1 MRNPNGRRVG
11 YVVRLLASVGSHI
24 PRPRAI
30 AAGTGTR
37 VASTLAIM
45 KANLLSWMVVG
56 VALVLSGCGGSS
68 SYIVAGTIKG
78 LSASGLVL
86 KDNGADNITVAMG
99 ASSFQFPSQISPGGS
114 YDVQVAAQPA
124 GLTCTVTNG
133 SGTNVQAPIS
143 NVSVSCSSQSYTV
156 GGTLTGLT
164 ASGLVLQNNGTDRL
178 AVAANAATFVFPA
191 ISAGSGYHVVVA
203 TQPAGLTC
211 TVSDGVGTN
220 IRANIDSV
228 HVTCSPLTV
237 SLSGTITGLT
247 AAGLVLQNNG
257 TDDLTIAAHATTFK
271 FPTPVAYGS
280 SYLITVSAQPLGQ
293 NCVAEGHGTAT
304 ADVTTIEVTCTT
316 LPTFIVTTTSGPNGL
331 ISPTGSVPVTSGASQ
346 NFIATPNAG
355 FGVYQWI
362 LDSSVVQTG
371 GDLYTLSHVIA
382 HHTLRVTFA
391 QTTLAPSVSELDL
404 SINNTGL
411 NAALTGT
418 PRQIV
423 ISNTGSIAATNV
435 VISYP
440 TWPAGTTAAS
450 TCGATLAA
458 AASCTITV
466 TPGASATSTCTSGI
480 APTPGVVS
488 VASDESTAT
497 LVNVSVLG
505 YGCIFQGG
513 YLFAVD
519 DTTANTGSISGKV
532 AALTDQTG
540 AIEWSPGGDY
550 FDIPGISENSTSPC
564 VGNSDGACDSAQIT
578 THYNA
583 SSPSTYA
590 AGLCTATISGFS
602 DWYLPAICEMGF
614 DTGSAGTGCGSISNP
629 LIQNIESD
637 LELTNVNNAPSGNY
651 WTSTEISFLATNYAW
666 GQIFGFDE
674 QQFGDTKNGAYAVR
688 CARALTP

>member
-1 MRNPNGRRVG
+1 MKRTSLYCLVG
-11 YVVRLLASVGSHI
+11 A
-24 PRPRAI
+24 
-30 AAGTGTR
+30 
-37 VASTLAIM
+37 
-45 KANLLSWMVVG
+45 
-56 VALVLSGCGGSS
+56 ALVLSGCGGSS
-68 SYIVAGTIKG
+68 GYIVAGTIKG
-78 LSASGLVL
+78 LSASGLML
-86 KDNGADNITVAMG
+86 KDNGADVITVAMG
-99 ASSFQFPSQISPGGS
+99 ASSFQFPAQISPGGS

-124 GLTCTVTNG
+124 GLTCTVNNG

-143 NVSVSCSSQSYTV
+143 SVSVSCSAQSYTV
-156 GGTLTGLT
+156 AGTVTGLT
-164 ASGLVLQNNGTDRL
+164 ASGLVLENNSTDRL
-178 AVAANAATFVFPA
+178 PVAIHATTFAFPA
-191 ISAGSGYHVVVA
+191 ISAGSGYHVVVV
-203 TQPAGLTC
+203 TQPTGLTC

-220 IRANIDSV
+220 IRANIDTV

-237 SLSGTITGLT
+237 TLGGTITGLT

-257 TDDLTIAAHATTFK
+257 TDDLSIAAHATTFK

-280 SYLITVSAQPLGQ
+280 GYLITVSAQPLGQ

-316 LPTFIVTTTSGPNGL
+316 LPTFIVTTTSGPNGI

-355 FGVYQWI
+355 FGVYHWI
-362 LDSSVVQTG
+362 LDNTVVQTG

-382 HHTLRVTFA
+382 NHTLRVTFA

-411 NAALTGT
+411 NVALTGN

-423 ISNTGSIAATNV
+423 ITNTGSIAATNV

-440 TWPAGTTAAS
+440 TWPAGTTAVS

-488 VASDESTAT
+488 IASDESTAT

-513 YLFAVD
+513 YVFAVD

-540 AIEWSPGGDY
+540 AIEWSPGGDF
-550 FDIPGISENSTSPC
+550 FDIPGITENSTSPC

-602 DWYLPAICEMGF
+602 DWYLPAICELGSD
-614 DTGSAGTGCGSISNP
+614 DTAAGSGCGSAGSP
-629 LIQNIESD
+629 LLQNMESD
-637 LELTNVNNAPSGNY
+637 LLLTGLGNAPTGMY
-651 WTSTEISFLATNYAW
+651 WSSTEFSGVPMVGAWADDLAVGGSLQNFLAKTNALS
-666 GQIFGFDE
+666 
-674 QQFGDTKNGAYAVR
+674 VR
-688 CARALTP
+688 CARAITQ